1 MIKYAVD
8 KNTSIKNYGIKD
20 IILKGSCLKN
30 LGAIGSD
37 KYLFEVGINNPESKK
52 YEIEKQIG
60 DIVFLI
66 TFYKNTNDF
75 RIVISYE
82 GNEPI
87 SLFHYESIIGILE
100 ECKKIK
106 DDLNLPIR
114 INIPS
119 QLISDSNND
128 SIVMFPYDTN
138 DAYEI
143 EKEFYDLMD
152 FDSAIDKM
160 NYEKEKLLPSIERE
174 EVKEKSKVLSLFPF
188 LRKQK

>member
-66 TFYKNTNDF
+66 SFFKNTKDF
-75 RIVISYE
+75 RVVISYE
-82 GNEPI
+82 GKEPI
-87 SLFHYESIIGILE
+87 TLFHYESIIGILE
-100 ECKKIK
+100 ECEKIK
-106 DDLNLPIR
+106 DEIDLPLR
-114 INIPS
+114 VNIPS
-119 QLISDSNND
+119 QLIADSRND
-128 SIVMFPYDTN
+128 SIVMFPYDIN
-138 DAYEI
+138 DAYEF
-143 EKEFYDLMD
+143 EKDFYDLMD
-152 FDSAIDKM
+152 FDSAI
-160 NYEKEKLLPSIERE
+160 NIIQNEKERLFPTNNII
-174 EVKEKSKVLSLFPF
+174 VKDKQKILSLFPF